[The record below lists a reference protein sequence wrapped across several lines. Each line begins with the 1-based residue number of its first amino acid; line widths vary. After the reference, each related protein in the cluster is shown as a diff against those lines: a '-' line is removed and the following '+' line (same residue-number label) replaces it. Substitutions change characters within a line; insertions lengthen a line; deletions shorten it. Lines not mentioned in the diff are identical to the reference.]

1 MSFIS
6 REYSQVQKALYW
18 ISKRALEAS
27 VIGRQV
33 MQTHGD
39 LSASCLWQPGELA
52 RRMLGERPS
61 PVPPTRELWP
71 PPHQPMSISTLHV
84 AYLQDPAPR
93 RATSLDEQ
101 PYLPTTVDRDYRPR
115 LCTVGTN
122 TEPPPSLFDRLRVI
136 IKKPQIEPI
145 EDSPPGRLKIVPRDE
160 GLEIKEEGNAAHRAI
175 KSLKKALTGARC
187 RINPGSES
195 VESPKIVFDTPKPG
209 DRMMTTFGARPRK
222 KWYRLPTKRE
232 FARRLR
238 ALSGCCE
245 REPRRTPRRMP
256 QPRLQITQ
264 V

>member
-1 MSFIS
+1 MH
-6 REYSQVQKALYW
+6 
-18 ISKRALEAS
+18 
-27 VIGRQV
+27 
-33 MQTHGD
+33 THGD

-84 AYLQDPAPR
+84 AYSQDEPLPR
-93 RATSLDEQ
+93 RATSLHEQ
-101 PYLPTTVDRDYRPR
+101 PYLPTTVERDYRPR

-122 TEPPPSLFDRLRVI
+122 TDPPPTLLDRLKLIV
-136 IKKPQIEPI
+136 KKPHKEPV
-145 EDSPPGRLKIVPRDE
+145 EDSPPGRLKILPRDE
-160 GLEIKEEGNAAHRAI
+160 GLEIKEDGNAAQRALRG
-175 KSLKKALTGARC
+175 LKKAITGARC
-187 RINPGSES
+187 RITPGSGS

-209 DRMMTTFGARPRK
+209 DRMMTTFGARPRR
-222 KWYRLPTKRE
+222 KWCRLPTRRE
-232 FARRLR
+232 CARRLR

-245 REPRRTPRRMP
+245 RQPRRPPRRTP